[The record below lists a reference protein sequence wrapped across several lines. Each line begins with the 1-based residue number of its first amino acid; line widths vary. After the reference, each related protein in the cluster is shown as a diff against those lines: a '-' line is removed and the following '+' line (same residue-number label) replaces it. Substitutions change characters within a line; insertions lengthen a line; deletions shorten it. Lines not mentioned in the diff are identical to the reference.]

1 MSPKIA
7 PYILSSPTSLH
18 VFVDTALPVSTER
31 SGGADAA
38 HGLADDLVIECCARL
53 VALVVH
59 RAVRTDAETCRLL
72 GRVDVCAEEQKL
84 PAVSLL
90 LPFDHA
96 AHMLVI
102 VAAAG
107 VFVAVDGDDE
117 HRLFR
122 HVLPAGVLVNVADVV
137 DPYFS
142 GGLEN

>member
-38 HGLADDLVIECCARL
+38 HGLADDLVIQRRAHL

-59 RAVRTDAETCRLL
+59 RTVSTNAEASRFFRRVNVRAQ
-72 GRVDVCAEEQKL
+72 EEEL
-84 PAVSLL
+84 PAVLLL
-90 LPFDHA
+90 LPLDHPPN
-96 AHMLVI
+96 HLVV

-107 VFVAVDGDDE
+107 VLVTVGGDNE
-117 HRLFR
+117 HRFFR
-122 HVLPAGVLVNVADVV
+122 HVLAAGVLVNVADVV
-137 DPYFS
+137 NPYFS